1 MFLEDEQDDL
11 LEGEEPLEEVA
22 AEEEEEG
29 YLEEEEELEELD
41 VDDRGHVRPRR
52 SRRDELDEEQEY

>member
-11 LEGEEPLEEVA
+11 LEGEEPLEEI

-52 SRRDELDEEQEY
+52 SRRADPDEEPEY